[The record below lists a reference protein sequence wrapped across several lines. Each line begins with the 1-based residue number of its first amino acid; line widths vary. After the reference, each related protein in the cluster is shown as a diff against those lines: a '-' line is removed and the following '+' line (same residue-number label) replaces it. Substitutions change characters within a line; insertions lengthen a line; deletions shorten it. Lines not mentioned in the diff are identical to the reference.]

1 MPHNEHSRFEG
12 KSGKAVLSAA
22 AIAVATAVAIVI
34 QRSRA
39 PYAAGKVVVITG
51 GSRGLGLALAEEFGR
66 HGALLALAARSKEEL
81 EEAKRRILDG
91 GIVATPERLLTVDC
105 DLRKAEEAQKLI
117 DATLQHFGRLDVLIN
132 NAGVIHVGPIEKQS
146 IEIYREAMNGN
157 FFSMLHTTYAA
168 LPHMLKRR
176 NGAIVNIASIGGKVP
191 VPHLAPYSASKF
203 AAAGFSE
210 TLGAELK
217 SKGIRVT
224 TVNPGLM
231 RTGSYPNAMVVG
243 QRDEEYRWFAL
254 SASMPGLAHSA
265 GYAARK
271 IYRAV
276 ARGRAEIEV
285 GVDAYLAARI
295 HGIAPTLT
303 QFLGGLAETVILPEA
318 AGTAVAAQGTDLKT
332 PGPEAWKRWSAKLTK
347 DFNEPDA

>member
-1 MPHNEHSRFEG
+1 MPRNGHGRSRV
-12 KSGKAVLSAA
+12 SAKAVLSGAAIGLSAA
-22 AIAVATAVAIVI
+22 AAIVI
-34 QRSRA
+34 QRKWVRSV
-39 PYAAGKVVVITG
+39 AGKVVVITG

-66 HGALLALAARSKEEL
+66 HGASLVLAARSKGAL
-81 EEAKRRILDG
+81 EEAKRRILDS
-91 GIVATPERLLTVDC
+91 GIGMTPERLFTVDC
-105 DLRKAEEAQKLI
+105 DLTKAEEAQKLV
-117 DATLQHFGRLDVLIN
+117 DAALQRFGQLDVLIN

-146 IEIYREAMNGN
+146 IEMYREAMNSN

-168 LPHMLKRR
+168 LPYMLKRR

-210 TLGAELK
+210 TLNAELK

-231 RTGSYPNAMVVG
+231 RTGSYPNAIVVG
-243 QRDEEYRWFAL
+243 QRDQEYRWFSL
-254 SASMPGLAHSA
+254 SASIPGLAHSA

-276 ARGRAEIEV
+276 TRGRTEIEV
-285 GVDAYLAARI
+285 GLDAYLAARI
-295 HGIAPTLT
+295 HGIAPTVT
-303 QFLGGLAETVILPEA
+303 QFLGSLAESVILPEA
-318 AGTAVAAQGTDLKT
+318 AGTAVAAQGADLDT
-332 PGPEAWKRWSAKLTK
+332 PGPEVWKRWSARLTN